1 METMMGLLDEML
13 GGVLGQMGQ
22 GANPAG
28 RGEGGGG
35 LGGLG
40 GLGGM
45 LGGNGGGQS
54 GGGANA
60 LMVLLP
66 VVLQM
71 LQQNGGTGGG
81 GLAGLVEKF
90 QAAGLGQQADSWVG
104 AGQNLPLSA
113 EQLLR
118 ALGPGQVGQI
128 ATQAGLSEDEASAG
142 LAGLLPNLV
151 NGLTPQ
157 GRMPQADTLE
167 QDLSA
172 LLGQLN
178 AR

>member
-1 METMMGLLDEML
+1 MGLLDEML

-28 RGEGGGG
+28 RGAGGG

-45 LGGNGGGQS
+45 LGGNGGGQT

-60 LMVLLP
+60 LVLLLP
-66 VVLQM
+66 VVLKM
-71 LQQNGGTGGG
+71 LQQNGGAGGG
-81 GLAGLVEKF
+81 AGLAGLVEKF
-90 QAAGLGQQADSWVG
+90 QSAGLGQHADSWVG
-104 AGQNLPLSA
+104 TGQNMPLSA

-128 ATQAGLSEDEASAG
+128 ATQAGVSEAEASEG

-157 GRMPQADTLE
+157 GRVPQADALE
-167 QDLSA
+167 QDLSS